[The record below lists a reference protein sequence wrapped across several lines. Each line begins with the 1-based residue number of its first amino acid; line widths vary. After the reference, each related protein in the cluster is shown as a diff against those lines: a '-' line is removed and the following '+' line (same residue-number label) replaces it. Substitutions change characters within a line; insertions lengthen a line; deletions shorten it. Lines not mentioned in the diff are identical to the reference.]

1 MSKSKSGKFIELDYY
16 LSFTSKKFYYAE
28 DIKYTLKKLGLP
40 YNGKKA
46 ETKERLDKFYKSL
59 RRYKA
64 NINVIIKLQKMYRN
78 KVKSRQL
85 EMRGPGFLDKS
96 LCVNDEDFL
105 TFEGKDEID
114 PYYFFSFR
122 DSTGVVFFFDVRS
135 ILKLIELKQNNPYTT
150 EAFSESVKT
159 KVLNIVKKLKHDGV
173 YKDHEEGSLTE
184 EQKYKARVIKLF
196 QTIDELDIVAGGSDP
211 RWYFDLNFKRM
222 KDFYRVLEDIW
233 NYRAELTNQR
243 KAELVPTRKI
253 FNMNP
258 KYILGVPEN
267 KNKFKILIDFLL
279 NEMEEM
285 VTASENIENRKT
297 CALFILT
304 AFTEIHPRAA
314 EALPWLVQH

>member
-1 MSKSKSGKFIELDYY
+1 MSKSGKFIELDYY
-16 LSFTSKKFYYAE
+16 LSFTNKKFYYAE

-46 ETKERLDKFYKSL
+46 ETKDRLDKFYKSM
-59 RRYKA
+59 RIYKA
-64 NINVIIKLQKMYRN
+64 NINLIIKIQRIYRN
-78 KVKSRQL
+78 KVKSRYL
-85 EMRGPGFLDKS
+85 ELKGPGFLDKS

-105 TFEGKDEID
+105 TFEGKDEIN
-114 PYYFFSFR
+114 PYYFFSLR
-122 DSTGVVFFFDVRS
+122 DKSGVVFFFDVRS
-135 ILKLIELKQNNPYTT
+135 ILKLLELNQNNPYTT
-150 EAFSESVKT
+150 EPFPEAVKT
-159 KVLNIVKKLKHDGV
+159 RVTKLVDKLKTDGIF
-173 YKDHEEGSLTE
+173 KDHEETEMTE
-184 EQKYKARVIKLF
+184 EQKYKARVIKFF

-211 RWYFDLNFKRM
+211 YWYFDLNFKRM

-253 FNMNP
+253 FNVNP
-258 KYILGVPEN
+258 KYILSTPEN
-267 KNKFKILIDFLL
+267 NSKFKVLIDYLL
-279 NEMEEM
+279 GEMEEM
-285 VTASENIENRKT
+285 ITASDNIENRKT

>member
-1 MSKSKSGKFIELDYY
+1 MPLSGKFIEAHYY
-16 LSFTSKKFYYAE
+16 LRNADKKFYYVD
-28 DIKYTLKKLGLP
+28 DIKFTLKTLGLP

-46 ETKERLDKFYKSL
+46 ELKDRLDTFYKSMRKYTSNL
-59 RRYKA
+59 
-64 NINVIIKLQKMYRN
+64 NTIIKLQRMFRN
-78 KVKSRQL
+78 KVKSRYL
-85 EMRGPGFLDKS
+85 EFKGPGFLDKS

-105 TFEGKDEID
+105 TFEGKDEINQ
-114 PYYFFSFR
+114 YYFFSFR
-122 DSTGVVFFFDVRS
+122 DATGVVFFFDVRS

-150 EAFSESVKT
+150 EPFPEYVKNNVA
-159 KVLNIVKKLKHDGV
+159 KLVAKLKSDGIF
-173 YKDHEEGSLTE
+173 KEHEETELTE

-211 RWYFDLNFKRM
+211 YWYFDLNFKRM

-253 FNMNP
+253 FNVNP
-258 KYILGVPEN
+258 KYILGGSEN
-267 KNKFKILIDFLL
+267 NSKFRVLIDFLL
-279 NEMEEM
+279 SEMEEM
-285 VTASENIENRKT
+285 LTSSDNVENRKT

-314 EALPWLVQH
+314 ESMPWLVQH